1 MPSTIYLACS
11 QQFYTVG
18 QSFRKLKVFFLTNL
32 FRTIYLV
39 LILLK
44 VIYVF
49 KDLLIKT
56 IEQIF
61 DCHPTFILP
70 LFQSN
75 IK

>member
-1 MPSTIYLACS
+1 MPSNIYLACS
-11 QQFYTVG
+11 QQFYTIG
-18 QSFRKLKVFFLTNL
+18 QSFRKIKVLFLTNL

-56 IEQIF
+56 IEKNY
-61 DCHPTFILP
+61 CHPTFILS
-70 LFQSN
+70 LFQNN
-75 IK
+75 II